1 MMSILRLPRVLIS
14 AHTRYRAAARRP
26 RRLPC
31 APGWLAGLDRAFR
44 QIDDEVLATMTA
56 SERASLN
63 GLLAQAVEH
72 ISADCT
78 KLTDEGC

>member
-1 MMSILRLPRVLIS
+1 
-14 AHTRYRAAARRP
+14 
-26 RRLPC
+26 
-31 APGWLAGLDRAFR
+31 
-44 QIDDEVLATMTA
+44 MTA